1 MGICMPGLGRRAH
14 DSCAYEVARLNFD
27 VATFIAR
34 IIIIII
40 IVIIIIIFATTA
52 WSRTLSS
59 TMDGHGATL
68 AASQGPL
75 LRKFLGWHNWLAYGP

>member
-34 IIIIII
+34 VIIIIITTTI
-40 IVIIIIIFATTA
+40 IIIIIIIIFATTA

-68 AASQGPL
+68 AASQTPL
-75 LRKFLGWHNWLAYGP
+75 PRMA

>member
-68 AASQGPL
+68 AASQTPL
-75 LRKFLGWHNWLAYGP
+75 PRMA